1 MVHRP
6 TLSEHDSKKLLAT
19 YGASFAAEAT
29 AQDATAAVQ
38 AAARIGYPVVMK
50 LVGERLAHKS
60 ERGLVRLGIADDASA
75 AHTARE
81 LLAARRDDD
90 GDVTLLVAE
99 QIEGSREL
107 LLGLVR
113 DPVFGPVIVLGAG
126 GVTAEAIADV
136 QMRVAPLHRSD
147 LDDML
152 DALGTSRL
160 YGSFRGKRP
169 VDRVALWNLVE
180 AVQSLAMDRSDVSSV
195 DINPVIVTDDGRPIA
210 VDALIELRGSTT
222 SPGTQTSGEAN
233 TPQTNEPEVPRH
245 DDSGF
250 DALFSPRGVVVVG
263 ASTHPGKFGFVS
275 LHNLLVGGYRGQIAA
290 TNLSKEIVLGVPTV
304 AAITDLTSNT
314 YDLAFFCTPASVNEQ
329 LIRDCAERG
338 IRAVFVTSAGYDE
351 SGSEPAAAQ
360 TGESGGESPQERL
373 VRIARECDVFLAG
386 PNGQGVVSTPSSLCA
401 QIVAPYPP
409 AGSISIASQS
419 GNFVSSFMNLSRATG
434 VG

>member
-38 AAARIGYPVVMK
+38 AAATIGYPVVMK

-90 GDVTLLVAE
+90 GDVSLLVAE

-136 QMRVAPLHRSD
+136 QMRVAPLRHSD

-210 VDALIELRGSTT
+210 VD
-222 SPGTQTSGEAN
+222 
-233 TPQTNEPEVPRH
+233 
-245 DDSGF
+245 
-250 DALFSPRGVVVVG
+250 
-263 ASTHPGKFGFVS
+263 
-275 LHNLLVGGYRGQIAA
+275 
-290 TNLSKEIVLGVPTV
+290 
-304 AAITDLTSNT
+304 
-314 YDLAFFCTPASVNEQ
+314 
-329 LIRDCAERG
+329 
-338 IRAVFVTSAGYDE
+338 
-351 SGSEPAAAQ
+351 
-360 TGESGGESPQERL
+360 
-373 VRIARECDVFLAG
+373 
-386 PNGQGVVSTPSSLCA
+386 
-401 QIVAPYPP
+401 
-409 AGSISIASQS
+409 
-419 GNFVSSFMNLSRATG
+419 
-434 VG
+434 